1 MTTRK
6 ITSFISS
13 ENRQPNEAIYNF
25 SVDYPDGILTCKDNE
40 TMELNVL
47 SFDMPNTM
55 YNINST
61 NDHFQITLDNADNRS
76 IHLKH
81 GNYSVKTLLKEF
93 QEKNLEIIK
102 EINFLT
108 KKNDFLSV
116 NINKDY
122 LDEIYRDYFVLG
134 KKGEKIYII
143 NQK

>member
-1 MTTRK
+1 MILIILYIVFNFFGGDRGLIEYFKKK
-6 ITSFISS
+6 I
-13 ENRQPNEAIYNF
+13 
-25 SVDYPDGILTCKDNE
+25 
-40 TMELNVL
+40 
-47 SFDMPNTM
+47 
-55 YNINST
+55 
-61 NDHFQITLDNADNRS
+61 
-76 IHLKH
+76 
-81 GNYSVKTLLKEF
+81 LLKEF

>member
-1 MTTRK
+1 MNNFVNLFSEKKFFFIILLLILYIVFNFFGGDRGLIEYFKKK
-6 ITSFISS
+6 I
-13 ENRQPNEAIYNF
+13 
-25 SVDYPDGILTCKDNE
+25 
-40 TMELNVL
+40 
-47 SFDMPNTM
+47 
-55 YNINST
+55 
-61 NDHFQITLDNADNRS
+61 
-76 IHLKH
+76 
-81 GNYSVKTLLKEF
+81 LLKEF
-93 QEKNLEIIK
+93 QEKNLEITK

>member
-1 MTTRK
+1 MSNFVNSISERK
-6 ITSFISS
+6 FFFIM
-13 ENRQPNEAIYNF
+13 ILIILYIVYNF
-25 SVDYPDGILTCKDNE
+25 FGGDRGLIEYFKKKI
-40 TMELNVL
+40 
-47 SFDMPNTM
+47 
-55 YNINST
+55 
-61 NDHFQITLDNADNRS
+61 
-76 IHLKH
+76 
-81 GNYSVKTLLKEF
+81 LLKEF
-93 QEKNLEIIK
+93 QEKNLEIKK

>member
-1 MTTRK
+1 MSNLVNSISERK
-6 ITSFISS
+6 FFFIM
-13 ENRQPNEAIYNF
+13 ILIILYIFFNF
-25 SVDYPDGILTCKDNE
+25 FGGDRGLIEYFKKKI
-40 TMELNVL
+40 
-47 SFDMPNTM
+47 
-55 YNINST
+55 
-61 NDHFQITLDNADNRS
+61 
-76 IHLKH
+76 
-81 GNYSVKTLLKEF
+81 LLKEF
-93 QEKNLEIIK
+93 QEKNLEIKK

>member
-1 MTTRK
+1 MILIIFYIVFNFFGGDRGLIEYSKKK
-6 ITSFISS
+6 I
-13 ENRQPNEAIYNF
+13 
-25 SVDYPDGILTCKDNE
+25 
-40 TMELNVL
+40 
-47 SFDMPNTM
+47 
-55 YNINST
+55 
-61 NDHFQITLDNADNRS
+61 
-76 IHLKH
+76 
-81 GNYSVKTLLKEF
+81 LLKEF
-93 QEKNLEIIK
+93 QEKNLEIKK

>member
-1 MTTRK
+1 MSNFVNSISERK
-6 ITSFISS
+6 FFFIM
-13 ENRQPNEAIYNF
+13 ILIILYIVFNF
-25 SVDYPDGILTCKDNE
+25 FGGDRGLIEYFK
-40 TMELNVL
+40 
-47 SFDMPNTM
+47 
-55 YNINST
+55 
-61 NDHFQITLDNADNRS
+61 
-76 IHLKH
+76 K
-81 GNYSVKTLLKEF
+81 KKLLKEF

>member
-1 MTTRK
+1 MSNLVNSISERK
-6 ITSFISS
+6 FLFIM
-13 ENRQPNEAIYNF
+13 ILIILYIVFNF
-25 SVDYPDGILTCKDNE
+25 FGGDRGLIEYFKKKI
-40 TMELNVL
+40 
-47 SFDMPNTM
+47 
-55 YNINST
+55 
-61 NDHFQITLDNADNRS
+61 
-76 IHLKH
+76 
-81 GNYSVKTLLKEF
+81 LLKEF
-93 QEKNLEIIK
+93 QEKNLEIKK

>member
-1 MTTRK
+1 MK
-6 ITSFISS
+6 NLVNLFSEKKFFFIM
-13 ENRQPNEAIYNF
+13 ILIILYIVYNF
-25 SVDYPDGILTCKDNE
+25 FGGDRGLIEYFKKKI
-40 TMELNVL
+40 
-47 SFDMPNTM
+47 
-55 YNINST
+55 
-61 NDHFQITLDNADNRS
+61 
-76 IHLKH
+76 
-81 GNYSVKTLLKEF
+81 LLKEF
-93 QEKNLEIIK
+93 QEKNLEIKK